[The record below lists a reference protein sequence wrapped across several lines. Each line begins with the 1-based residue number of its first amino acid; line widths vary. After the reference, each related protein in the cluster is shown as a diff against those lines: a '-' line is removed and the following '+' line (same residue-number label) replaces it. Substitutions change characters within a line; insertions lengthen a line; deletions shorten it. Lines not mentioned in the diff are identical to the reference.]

1 MQVISKM
8 YFGSQVLDGILYRG
22 THNVIK
28 DVTELV
34 DSDKKTP
41 DSLGHIQYKTKKLA
55 RLVLHTAH
63 GFLKQRQT
71 GGGRDLVSGLQMDG
85 FLFNK
90 ITGKTLST
98 RD

>member
-28 DVTELV
+28 EVSLLVPIKRLPILWVTY
-34 DSDKKTP
+34 SIK
-41 DSLGHIQYKTKKLA
+41 HKLA
-55 RLVLHTAH
+55 RLELHTAH

-71 GGGRDLVSGLQMDG
+71 GCGRDLVAGLHMDG

-98 RD
+98 RDW